1 MLTPIYKIAL
11 IIPLILSCSFS
22 KNTLPNKPNTSI
34 TKPMDIESLERE
46 LHQLV
51 NQERKKAGLPLLVFD
66 QQVQLVA
73 RAHSRD
79 MAKRDFFSHINPD
92 KENPFDRM
100 KKAGIVFR
108 AAAENIAYASTI
120 KEIHEGLMNSPKH
133 KANILNPK
141 LGKMGIGIAASKYG
155 LMTTQLFKNPE

>member
-1 MLTPIYKIAL
+1 MLSHIFKIAF
-11 IIPLILSCSFS
+11 IIPVILSCSFS
-22 KNTLPNKPNTSI
+22 KNTLPAKANTSI
-34 TKPMDIESLERE
+34 TKPADIESLEQE

-51 NQERKKAGLPLLVFD
+51 NRERKKAGLAPLVYD
-66 QQVQLVA
+66 EQVQLVA

-79 MAKRDFFSHINPD
+79 MARRDFFSHVNPD

-100 KKAGIVFR
+100 KKAGIIFR

-141 LGKMGIGIAASKYG
+141 LGRMGIGIVASKYG
-155 LMTTQLFKNPE
+155 LMTTQLFKNLE